1 MISVF
6 GSLISTTNI
15 SINILK
21 LKKYILDLSRNKDT
35 DHFSNQGGWQGA
47 LDLTHPS
54 LIDLKKEI
62 LIHTQEYL
70 KSLDFKQGLFYSF
83 KSMWAN
89 VNNYRDFNISH
100 HHGAFPVAG
109 VFYIQT
115 PLNCGQLVFEHPSP
129 LTDVAWKSRWLA
141 KLTNLNAPAFRL
153 PAQKGLL
160 CLFPGWLIHHVEANY
175 SKTPRISISLNIGI
189 NDRK

>member
-47 LDLTHPS
+47 LALAHPS

-83 KSMWAN
+83 KSMFTTVWK
-89 VNNYRDFNISH
+89 VTMISNITIY
-100 HHGAFPVAG
+100 PIPLEVILPK
-109 VFYIQT
+109 YI
-115 PLNCGQLVFEHPSP
+115 
-129 LTDVAWKSRWLA
+129 R
-141 KLTNLNAPAFRL
+141 
-153 PAQKGLL
+153 
-160 CLFPGWLIHHVEANY
+160 
-175 SKTPRISISLNIGI
+175 
-189 NDRK
+189 